1 MKKKKKKRRLYP
13 IALIL
18 LQFHANVT
26 ALVAGFLSLQFMTP
40 GLQALEWGQREP
52 FLFLSL
58 SISFKQQFLKSF
70 SYLKGNFAAK
80 KSKSIC
86 SFIIR
91 HIFSEASGGPA
102 YTYKSSASQWVRKKK
117 KTWKNWYYGISEAR
131 KSPKFNKTEY
141 WREKMKKCQ
150 EKWMEWDKYVSSA
163 FCLKFNTETLM
174 SGCICWVTAK
184 SIHRCALYWMGL
196 TPRLKDCL
204 H

>member
-1 MKKKKKKRRLYP
+1 MLHDLPTSTSCNVPYSCYRCLSICREMKLTNHSEMKKKKKKRRLYP

-26 ALVAGFLSLQFMTP
+26 ALVAGFLTLQFMTP

-117 KTWKNWYYGISEAR
+117 KRHEKTGIMGFR
-131 KSPKFNKTEY
+131 
-141 WREKMKKCQ
+141 RQ
-150 EKWMEWDKYVSSA
+150 ENPQS
-163 FCLKFNTETLM
+163 LTRLNTEGRKWKSAKR
-174 SGCICWVTAK
+174 SGWSGTNTCLQLF
-184 SIHRCALYWMGL
+184 ALNL
-196 TPRLKDCL
+196 I
-204 H
+204 